1 VCVLVVVHARPT
13 SFRRHSVAP
22 YPNIG

>member
-13 SFRRHSVAP
+13 SFRRHSVEP